1 MTDDSA
7 GGAASVVRR
16 REGCDGDA
24 ESAASPRY
32 VIRKLQSAAEV
43 TDRVGEIIEQ
53 TAPDVYHFIYGD
65 VPAAKLTALARADGN
80 CFSWH
85 NLWAAYETDART
97 GALGD
102 VVGIVVAY
110 EPSRVEMNG
119 YFGTLV
125 AHFGVLRA
133 VQYALHYNLLY
144 ALPSGGARLA
154 CEDAAERTFLVQEV
168 AVAARVR
175 GRRIAT
181 RLLNAVEQHARR
193 CCRATAPAPRYCLT
207 LEVAEENRT
216 ARRLYEH
223 LGFRCADPAPRYH
236 TPFPCLPGAVR
247 WSRMVK
253 DCTEPPFAD
262 PDCLDPAE

>member
-1 MTDDSA
+1 MSDA
-7 GGAASVVRR
+7 GGGGADSVVQR
-16 REGCDGDA
+16 REGGGDGP
-24 ESAASPRY
+24 ASPRF

-65 VPAAKLTALARADGN
+65 VPASKLTALARADGN

-102 VVGIVVAY
+102 VVGVVVAY
-110 EPSRVEMNG
+110 EPSKVEMNG

-133 VQYALHYNLLY
+133 VQYALRYSLLY
-144 ALPSGGARLA
+144 ALPGGDTRLA

-168 AVAARVR
+168 AVDARVR

-193 CCRATAPAPRYCLT
+193 CCRRTAPAPRYCLT

-223 LGFRCADPAPRYH
+223 LGFRAADRAPRYH

-253 DCTEPPFAD
+253 DCTDPPFAD
-262 PDCLDPAE
+262 PDCLDPAD